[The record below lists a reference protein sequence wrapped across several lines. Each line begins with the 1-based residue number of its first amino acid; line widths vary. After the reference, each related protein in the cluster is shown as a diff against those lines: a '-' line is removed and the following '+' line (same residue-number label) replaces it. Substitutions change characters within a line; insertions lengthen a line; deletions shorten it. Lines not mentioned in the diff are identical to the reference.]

1 MAKKK
6 TEEEVQ
12 LAEEARLERE
22 KEIKL
27 LLASNKM
34 MEKTKAE
41 AKARGA
47 NEKTLKMIDIA
58 QDDVIAQLNR
68 LDENMAK
75 ELMENKSSDKVDVTP
90 EEFNVLQREYSN
102 KSVYDMLNEEKE
114 NASVQAKLVEET
126 AVNDV
131 DPSAQY
137 DIVSLP
143 SNGEAYK
150 NKTSRIPVGYLT
162 AYDENF
168 ITSPNLYR
176 DGLVID
182 FLLKNKIMNKNVNI
196 DELLKGDVDAIIL
209 FLRATSYGTDF
220 PVVANDP
227 ETGRQIETVIDLSKL
242 KYKEFKLKGDENG
255 YFDYELPLSKD
266 KIKFK
271 FLTRK
276 EEKLLERLNEIEN
289 KGGVSTLIDRMTKEI
304 NAALKDDNVLSE
316 SERLDI
322 ANYIS
327 KLGDWG
333 KKASESNMTPY
344 NKTITNRME
353 LEVVSVNGNTDRK
366 YIMNYVRNMRA
377 KDSLMLRRYINDNE
391 PGVDFEVEVERPKEF
406 GGGSFKT
413 FLEWGYDT
421 IFLNI
426 S

>member
-6 TEEEVQ
+6 TEEEIQ

-47 NEKTLKMIDIA
+47 SEKTLKMIDIA

-68 LDENMAK
+68 LDENTAK
-75 ELMENKSSDKVDVTP
+75 GLMENKSNDKVDITP
-90 EEFNVLQREYSN
+90 EEFNVLQKEYSN
-102 KSVYDMLNEEKE
+102 KSVYDMLNEEK
-114 NASVQAKLVEET
+114 SVSMQTKLVEET

-137 DIVSLP
+137 DVVSLP

-182 FLLKNKIMNKNVNI
+182 FLLKNKIMNKNINI

-227 ETGRQIETVIDLSKL
+227 ETGRQIESVVDLSKL

-255 YFDYELPLSKD
+255 YFDYELPLSR
-266 KIKFK
+266 I
-271 FLTRK
+271 R
-276 EEKLLERLNEIEN
+276 
-289 KGGVSTLIDRMTKEI
+289 
-304 NAALKDDNVLSE
+304 
-316 SERLDI
+316 
-322 ANYIS
+322 
-327 KLGDWG
+327 
-333 KKASESNMTPY
+333 
-344 NKTITNRME
+344 
-353 LEVVSVNGNTDRK
+353 
-366 YIMNYVRNMRA
+366 
-377 KDSLMLRRYINDNE
+377 
-391 PGVDFEVEVERPKEF
+391 
-406 GGGSFKT
+406 
-413 FLEWGYDT
+413 
-421 IFLNI
+421 
-426 S
+426 